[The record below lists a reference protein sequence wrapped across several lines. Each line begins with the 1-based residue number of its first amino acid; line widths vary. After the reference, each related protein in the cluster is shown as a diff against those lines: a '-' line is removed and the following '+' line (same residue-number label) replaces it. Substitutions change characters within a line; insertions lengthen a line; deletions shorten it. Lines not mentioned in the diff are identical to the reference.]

1 MLRYVAL
8 VAAIFAGVVSA
19 QVNGSITGSVNDQS
33 GSAVAGATVRLTSE
47 ATGAVQTATT
57 NADGDFSFTA
67 VLPGMYTVVAERTG
81 FKRFQK
87 EHIELTPGAKLA
99 VGSLPL
105 SVGEVSESVTVQA
118 EGAMLQTASSERA
131 GLVTSEEVK
140 DLTVI
145 NRDFTSFA
153 ELQPGVVINQ
163 GVSVQ
168 TFSGGNSFNVNGGR
182 STNNNIMIDGLPVL
196 NTNQGNPNT
205 TISLDNTQTI
215 EVKTANFA
223 AEFGRNNG
231 FHIMAVS
238 KQGSQKIHGATYY
251 YDRNEA
257 FNANN
262 FFNNRS
268 GTPQTPLRINYIG
281 GSLGGPLRVPGI
293 GATRRKLFFQISV
306 ESIKELRPKGQV
318 NVTVPTLLERKGD
331 FSQSGANAKPIA
343 SGGTPVTI
351 KDPTTGV
358 ASPGNVI
365 PANRI
370 IPSMQNYLNL
380 LPAPN
385 ALDYAVTRGA
395 YNYSYQESLHVPKWL
410 NSARLDY
417 NASEKT
423 QLFARFNYWYEDQ
436 QGSAVSAS
444 NTSWGWLK
452 QHYTAIT
459 PSGVISATHIF
470 SPTVVF
476 QATMGYSQFSEA
488 GPPLTEQELAG
499 RQRSQ
504 VGFTIP
510 QLFPSINEFNLVPT
524 ATFGVSNS
532 ANPSYASRF
541 PLQGVENTFNWSASL
556 SKVWN
561 NHTFKIGA
569 YPEHWLAMKGK
580 NASAA
585 AGSMNYSQDSNNPI
599 DTGYAYSNALL
610 GALNQYT
617 ESSNRYPMY
626 EYNTTIEWYL
636 QDSWK
641 VSRKLTLDLG
651 LRWGWGTPWHGPVYQ
666 EAAFVPSTFNFSQV
680 VKLIQPTL
688 SGGKRLGLDPYTG
701 AILPALTIG
710 AIAPEA
716 PNPLNGI
723 VNRATNPNYPQGMR
737 NTDGVKTAPRVG
749 FAWDPFGR
757 GKTVIRGGG
766 GLFYNF
772 HDVDNW
778 SYGYQYSTPPLQYNP
793 VIYYN
798 YLTQIGQAQG
808 YNFPNNVVG
817 FDSDRKI
824 QKTYNFSFGFQQDVH
839 FGTVI
844 DVAYVGALSRH
855 LVMRKDLNTTPL
867 GANYQASNLD
877 ATNGNKVLPTQFLRP
892 YQGWGSI
899 LYYFPGGNSSY
910 HSLQTAV
917 RRRYK
922 QNMTYGVVWT
932 WSKTMDYTDTETNSA
947 STTVSSV
954 INPKAWNYGIAGY
967 DHTHILVAYW
977 NYNLPKVSALAG
989 RNKVVASVFDNWQ
1002 MSGKYKAQS
1011 GVPLGVSYSYSPSTD
1026 ITGSTD
1032 SGRVLVVADPVLPKD
1047 QRTFNQAFNTSAFVA
1062 PPPAACQ
1069 NANPSFLC
1077 WGNAAKALFRGPGIN
1092 DWDMSL
1098 FKNMPFAEGRV
1109 KAQLRVEAYNVFNHT
1124 QFTGVGTSATFNPTT
1139 GAQTNGTFGQYTSAA
1154 NARQLQLALRISF

>member
-8 VAAIFAGVVSA
+8 FAAIFAGVVSA

-81 FKRFQK
+81 FKKFQK
-87 EHIELTPGAKLA
+87 ANIELTPGARIA
-99 VGSLPL
+99 VGNLPL
-105 SVGEVSESVTVQA
+105 TIGEVTESVTVQA

-238 KQGSQKIHGATYY
+238 KQGSQKLHGATYY

-268 GTPQTPLRINYIG
+268 GTPQTPLRINYVG
-281 GSLGGPLRVPGI
+281 GTLGGPLRIPGI
-293 GATRRKLFFQISV
+293 GATRRKLFFQVSV
-306 ESIKELRPKGQV
+306 ENIGELRPKGQV

-331 FSQSGANAKPIA
+331 FSQSGSNAKPIA
-343 SGGTPVTI
+343 AGGTPVTI
-351 KDPTTGV
+351 KDPTTGI
-358 ASPGNVI
+358 AFPGNVI
-365 PANRI
+365 PTNRI

-385 ALDYAVTRGA
+385 ALDYAITKGA
-395 YNYSYQESLHVPKWL
+395 YNYTYQESLHVPKWL

-423 QLFARFNYWYEDQ
+423 QMYARFNYWYEDQ

-470 SPTVVF
+470 SPTLVF

-510 QLFPSINEFNLVPT
+510 QLFPAINEFNLVPT

-532 ANPSYASRF
+532 ANPSYA
-541 PLQGVENTFNWSASL
+541 
-556 SKVWN
+556 
-561 NHTFKIGA
+561 
-569 YPEHWLAMKGK
+569 
-580 NASAA
+580 
-585 AGSMNYSQDSNNPI
+585 
-599 DTGYAYSNALL
+599 
-610 GALNQYT
+610 
-617 ESSNRYPMY
+617 
-626 EYNTTIEWYL
+626 
-636 QDSWK
+636 
-641 VSRKLTLDLG
+641 
-651 LRWGWGTPWHGPVYQ
+651 
-666 EAAFVPSTFNFSQV
+666 
-680 VKLIQPTL
+680 
-688 SGGKRLGLDPYTG
+688 
-701 AILPALTIG
+701 
-710 AIAPEA
+710 
-716 PNPLNGI
+716 
-723 VNRATNPNYPQGMR
+723 
-737 NTDGVKTAPRVG
+737 
-749 FAWDPFGR
+749 
-757 GKTVIRGGG
+757 
-766 GLFYNF
+766 
-772 HDVDNW
+772 
-778 SYGYQYSTPPLQYNP
+778 
-793 VIYYN
+793 
-798 YLTQIGQAQG
+798 
-808 YNFPNNVVG
+808 
-817 FDSDRKI
+817 
-824 QKTYNFSFGFQQDVH
+824 
-839 FGTVI
+839 
-844 DVAYVGALSRH
+844 
-855 LVMRKDLNTTPL
+855 
-867 GANYQASNLD
+867 
-877 ATNGNKVLPTQFLRP
+877 
-892 YQGWGSI
+892 
-899 LYYFPGGNSSY
+899 
-910 HSLQTAV
+910 
-917 RRRYK
+917 
-922 QNMTYGVVWT
+922 
-932 WSKTMDYTDTETNSA
+932 
-947 STTVSSV
+947 
-954 INPKAWNYGIAGY
+954 
-967 DHTHILVAYW
+967 
-977 NYNLPKVSALAG
+977 
-989 RNKVVASVFDNWQ
+989 
-1002 MSGKYKAQS
+1002 
-1011 GVPLGVSYSYSPSTD
+1011 
-1026 ITGSTD
+1026 
-1032 SGRVLVVADPVLPKD
+1032 
-1047 QRTFNQAFNTSAFVA
+1047 
-1062 PPPAACQ
+1062 
-1069 NANPSFLC
+1069 
-1077 WGNAAKALFRGPGIN
+1077 
-1092 DWDMSL
+1092 
-1098 FKNMPFAEGRV
+1098 
-1109 KAQLRVEAYNVFNHT
+1109 
-1124 QFTGVGTSATFNPTT
+1124 
-1139 GAQTNGTFGQYTSAA
+1139 
-1154 NARQLQLALRISF
+1154 

>member
-1 MLRYVAL
+1 
-8 VAAIFAGVVSA
+8 
-19 QVNGSITGSVNDQS
+19 
-33 GSAVAGATVRLTSE
+33 
-47 ATGAVQTATT
+47 
-57 NADGDFSFTA
+57 
-67 VLPGMYTVVAERTG
+67 MYTVAAEHPG

-87 EHIELTPGAKLA
+87 SRIELTPGDR
-99 VGSLPL
+99 L
-105 SVGEVSESVTVQA
+105 SVGTLPLTIGEVTEAVTVQS
-118 EGAMLQTASSERA
+118 EGATIQTNSSERA

-182 STNNNIMIDGLPVL
+182 STNNNIMIDGVPVL

-238 KQGSQKIHGATYY
+238 KQGSRQIHGSAYA

-268 GTPQTPLRINYIG
+268 GTPQTPLRINYYG
-281 GSLGGPLRVPGI
+281 GTLGGPLRVPHVGSTK
-293 GATRRKLFFQISV
+293 GRMFFQISM
-306 ESIKELRPKGQV
+306 ESIGELRPKGQV
-318 NVTVPTLLERKGD
+318 NVTVPTQLERQGN
-331 FSQSGANAKPIA
+331 FTQSGANAKPIA
-343 SGGTPVTI
+343 AGGAAVTV
-351 KDPTTGV
+351 KDPLNGV
-358 ASPGNVI
+358 AFPGNII
-365 PANRI
+365 PTNRI

-380 LPAPN
+380 LPLPN
-385 ALDYAVTRGA
+385 ALDYGVTKGT
-395 YNYSYQESLHVPKWL
+395 YNYTYQESLHVPKWL

-417 NASEKT
+417 NATEKT

-470 SPTVVF
+470 TPTLVF

-488 GPPLTEQELAG
+488 GPPLTQQDLSG
-499 RQRSQ
+499 RQRST

-510 QLFPSINEFNLVPT
+510 QLFPSINEFNLVPS
-524 ATFGVSNS
+524 ATFGVSSS
-532 ANPSYASRF
+532 ANPAYASRF
-541 PLQGVENTFNWSASL
+541 PLQGVENTFNWSANL
-556 SKVWN
+556 SKVAG
-561 NHTFKIGA
+561 NHTLKIGI
-569 YPEHWLAMKGK
+569 YPERWLAMKGK

-610 GALNQYT
+610 GALDQYT
-617 ESSNRYPMY
+617 ESSNRYAMY
-626 EYNTTIEWYL
+626 EYNTTVEWYL
-636 QDSWK
+636 QDTWK

-680 VKLIQPTL
+680 VKLIQPTT

-716 PNPLNGI
+716 PNQLNGI
-723 VNRATNPNYPQGMR
+723 VNRTTNPNYPQGMR
-737 NTDGVKTAPRVG
+737 TTDGVKTAPRVG

-766 GLFYNF
+766 GVFYDF

-778 SYGYQYSTPPLQYNP
+778 SYGYEYSTPPLQYNP

-798 YLTQIGQAQG
+798 YLTQLQQAQG
-808 YNFPNNVVG
+808 YNFPNSVIG
-817 FDSDRKI
+817 FDPERKI

-844 DVAYVGALSRH
+844 DVAYVGALARH
-855 LVMRKDLNTTPL
+855 LVMRENLNSTPL
-867 GANYQASNLD
+867 GANFRTSSLD
-877 ATNGNKVLPTQFLRP
+877 PTNGNKVLPSQFLRP
-892 YQGWGSI
+892 YQGWGDI
-899 LYYFPGGNSSY
+899 TYYFPGGNSSY

-922 QNMTYGVVWT
+922 YNMTYGVVWT

-947 STTVSSV
+947 STTVSSL
-954 INPKAWNYGIAGY
+954 INPKVANYGIAGY

-977 NYNLPKVSALAG
+977 NYNLPRASALVG
-989 RNKVVASVFDNWQ
+989 RNKIVAAMFDNWQ
-1002 MSGKYKAQS
+1002 ISGKYKAQS
-1011 GVPLGVSYSYSPSTD
+1011 GVPLGVSYGYSPTQD

-1032 SGRVLVVADPVLPKD
+1032 GGRTLLIANPVLPKD
-1047 QRTFNQAFNTSAFVA
+1047 QRTFNQAFNTAAFSA

-1069 NANPSFLC
+1069 VANAPFIC
-1077 WGNAAKALFRGPGIN
+1077 WGNASKAVFRGPGIN
-1092 DWDMSL
+1092 DWDTAL
-1098 FKNMPFAEGRV
+1098 FKNMPFAEGRIR
-1109 KAQLRVEAYNVFNHT
+1109 AQLRVEAYNVFNHT
-1124 QFTGVGTSATFNPTT
+1124 QFTSVNTSATFNPTT
-1139 GAQTNGTFGQYTSAA
+1139 FAQTNGAFGQYTAAA
-1154 NARQLQLALRISF
+1154 NPRQLQLALRVSF